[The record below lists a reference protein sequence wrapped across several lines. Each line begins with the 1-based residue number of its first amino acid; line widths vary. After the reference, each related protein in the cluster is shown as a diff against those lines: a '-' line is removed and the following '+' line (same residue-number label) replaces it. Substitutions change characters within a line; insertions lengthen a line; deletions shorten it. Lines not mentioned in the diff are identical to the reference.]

1 MATPSTRR
9 PTRRPTRLARGLR
22 ALAAGAAVLA
32 LAAGC
37 SGGGGEVEQAAS
49 PAPGKGAPI
58 SAGARYVALGDSYTA
73 GYLTGPTD
81 ATSGGCLR
89 ATTNYPRQVAQ
100 ALDLDLDDV
109 SCGGATTESVA
120 GEQTT
125 ATGEK
130 VAPQIEAVS
139 AATDLV
145 TIGIGANDF
154 NAFGGIVVNCVQ
166 AATTNPNGAPCTALV
181 KTQGGD
187 AALRSRVDDL
197 RDRLVDV
204 VRAVLERAPQARVV
218 LVGYPEVFPA
228 SGSCEQLPL
237 AKGDYELAHDTMKD
251 ITDALRRA
259 ARATG
264 VEYLDVWTASKGHDI
279 CADDPWI
286 AGVRPTRTD
295 GYAWHPFPEEQ
306 ELVADL
312 LQEQLRGDGD

>member
-1 MATPSTRR
+1 MATFSTRR
-9 PTRRPTRLARGLR
+9 PTRRPTRRLR
-22 ALAAGAAVLA
+22 TLAAATVVLA

-37 SGGGGEVEQAAS
+37 SGGEEVEQDAS

-89 ATTNYPRQVAQ
+89 ATTNYPRQVAA

-120 GEQTT
+120 GRQTT

-130 VAPQIEAVS
+130 IAPQLDAVN

-145 TIGIGANDF
+145 TIGLGANDF

-197 RDRLVDV
+197 RDRLVAV
-204 VRAVLERAPQARVV
+204 VRAVLDRAPRARVV

-228 SGSCEQLPL
+228 SGTCEQLPL
-237 AKGDYELAHDTMKD
+237 AKGDYELAHDTLED
-251 ITDALRRA
+251 ITDAVRRA

-306 ELVADL
+306 KLVADL
-312 LQEQLRGDGD
+312 LQEQLRGDGG